1 MLILTFLIPQPEVS
15 DRTEDFGNFA
25 WSGDSSTHFPKGKVV
40 FHWESISSPVADEK
54 RFFLTRSTQVKKG
67 TITPTAIT
75 CILVICATVIICA
88 VVIALFVQR
97 MKRQALMSKK
107 EAKSPSEETWE
118 VKRED
123 VAIGAE
129 LGHGC
134 FGTVYKGT
142 LKDPMKVK

>member
-1 MLILTFLIPQPEVS
+1 M
-15 DRTEDFGNFA
+15 
-25 WSGDSSTHFPKGKVV
+25 
-40 FHWESISSPVADEK
+40 ADEK
-54 RFFLTRSTQVKKG
+54 RFFLTRSTQVKTG

-97 MKRQALMSKK
+97 MKRQALISRK
-107 EAKSPSEETWE
+107 EAKPPSEETWE

-123 VAIGAE
+123 VSIGAE

-142 LKDPMKVK
+142 LRDPMKVK